1 MTAIRESTHIRF
13 ARLAYACAQKS
24 LPLYS
29 HAKSPHRYTLPQLA
43 ACVMLGMRFKQSY
56 RETEEMLMGNSDM
69 RSVLGLQ
76 EVPNYATLSRMFK
89 KLRLEDWERMLNN
102 LLDAVDDGAGVTE
115 EYVAIDSTY
124 FAPTQASS
132 TFLSKAGRKHSR
144 FFTGAYVVGTESQLI
159 LAVRTGT
166 GPSSDMPYLKPLRKK
181 ARRRG
186 IKLPNGRYL
195 QIMLGDK
202 GFDGRDAKKGD
213 LIPVIR
219 RGNAIRNANLIARAE
234 LVSQARLDGKMG
246 QRWKIETVNSVIK
259 RMFGDYVRSRSDQ
272 LRRRECAA
280 KALVYNLY
288 VLRAFFLA
296 LLSPPSPSRFELT

>member
-1 MTAIRESTHIRF
+1 MTAIRESTHLRF
-13 ARLAYACAQKS
+13 ARLAYANAQKS

-29 HAKSPHRYTLPQLA
+29 HAKSPHRYTLAQLA

-69 RSVLGLQ
+69 RSVLELQ

-89 KLRLEDWERMLNN
+89 KLRMEEWERMLNTM
-102 LLDAVDDGAGVTE
+102 LDAVDDGAGVTE

-144 FFTGAYVVGTESQLI
+144 FFTGAYVVGTESQMI
-159 LAVRTGT
+159 LAVCTGT

-181 ARRRG
+181 ARKRG
-186 IKLPNGRYL
+186 VKLANGRYL
-195 QIMLGDK
+195 QVMLGDK
-202 GFDGRDAKKGD
+202 GFDGRDARKGD

-234 LVSQARLDGKMG
+234 LVAQARLDGKMG

-259 RMFGDYVRSRSDQ
+259 RMFGDSVRSRSDQ

-288 VLRAFFLA
+288 ILLA
-296 LLSPPSPSRFELT
+296 NLLVLLSPPSPCRFAHA